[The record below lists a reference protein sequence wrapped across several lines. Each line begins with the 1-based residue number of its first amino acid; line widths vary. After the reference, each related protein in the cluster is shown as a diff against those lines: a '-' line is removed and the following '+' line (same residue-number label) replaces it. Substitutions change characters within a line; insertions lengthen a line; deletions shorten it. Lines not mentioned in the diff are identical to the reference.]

1 MEPSK
6 NNEKNVESIKKLQ
19 DEVDCLSK
27 QTEQLKKEL
36 DVINPTDDLNII
48 VNRIDK
54 IEERIICL
62 DEKITGIGDCKTYI
76 NEVSKQN
83 CGCLCLGI
91 MVSYCDKDDSF

>member
-36 DVINPTDDLNII
+36 DVINPTDD
-48 VNRIDK
+48 
-54 IEERIICL
+54 
-62 DEKITGIGDCKTYI
+62 
-76 NEVSKQN
+76 
-83 CGCLCLGI
+83 
-91 MVSYCDKDDSF
+91 